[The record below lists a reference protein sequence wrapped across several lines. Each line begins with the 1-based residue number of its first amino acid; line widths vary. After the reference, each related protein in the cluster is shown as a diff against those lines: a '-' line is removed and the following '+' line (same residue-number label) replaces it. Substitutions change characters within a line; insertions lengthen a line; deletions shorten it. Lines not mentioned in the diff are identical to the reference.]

1 MEKKTLRRADLV
13 FAVVLMLL
21 SVYVFLTSIGLFI
34 NPFGRNF
41 AKLSGDMIK
50 DNIVNWYISPALM
63 PFLLSLVL
71 FFCAL
76 MLFRNARKEGASFDF
91 FKWSKLVEVVKLRET
106 HSFFIV
112 TFLLC
117 LYIFVLMP
125 VCRAYLNP
133 FPAFQAFP
141 FMIATFLFLALMM
154 IIFNQKTWKK
164 ILASILVAACAAGLI
179 TVGFGVLAMIPLP

>member
-1 MEKKTLRRADLV
+1 MEKKTLRRTDLV
-13 FAVVLMLL
+13 FAILLMII

-34 NPFGRNF
+34 NPFGRDF

-50 DNIVNWYISPALM
+50 DNIVNWYLSPALM

-76 MLFRNARKEGASFDF
+76 MLYRNARKEGAGFDF
-91 FKWSKLVEVVKLRET
+91 IKWSKLVELMKQRET
-106 HSFFIV
+106 RSFFIV
-112 TFLLC
+112 SLLLC
-117 LYIFVLMP
+117 LYVFVLMP
-125 VCRAYLNP
+125 VCRAYFNF

-154 IIFNQKTWKK
+154 IAFNQKTVKK
-164 ILASILVAACAAGLI
+164 IFTSVLVSACSAGLI
-179 TVGFGVLAMIPLP
+179 TVGFGMLAMIPLP